1 MLGTEEEEFLRE
13 MEKFNYLLRCIQ
25 QCLKPHFEMLEK
37 SHSSAVLIFVSFN
50 LDLKLESAKSATW
63 I

>member
-13 MEKFNYLLRCIQ
+13 MEKFNCLLRYIQ

-37 SHSSAVLIFVSFN
+37 SHCSAVLKFVSFN
-50 LDLKLESAKSATW
+50 LDLKLESAKSILT
-63 I
+63 